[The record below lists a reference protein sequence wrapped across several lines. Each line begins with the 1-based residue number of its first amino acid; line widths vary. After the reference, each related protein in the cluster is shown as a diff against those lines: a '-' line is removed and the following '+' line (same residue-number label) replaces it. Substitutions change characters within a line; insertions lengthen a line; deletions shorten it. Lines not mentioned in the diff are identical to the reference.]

1 MPRAADGA
9 GDLEHPG
16 DRCKL
21 RPVRNT
27 ALLSLVLA
35 GFATFGCG
43 KSGSSE
49 APSAS
54 SAASA
59 KPPAP
64 PPTQAP
70 AALPAAAPAD
80 IDVAAIR
87 KKLGCTDGRRALC
100 RVLGEFA
107 EANRFAPQ
115 IPSGE
120 GRWIGTAYLTEKGA
134 EKSELLLLSAVQ
146 APTSTVA
153 PGELALRVGTGP
165 VPDDKRDHGVKLAS
179 ALARG
184 DTVPKTNQTAPYV
197 KAWKPPSA
205 KGTMQTTGNSVRL
218 VSDEVFLRQ
227 TSTKV
232 FLVRVKGSTSGAE
245 DVTAAELWAVSW

>member
-1 MPRAADGA
+1 
-9 GDLEHPG
+9 
-16 DRCKL
+16 
-21 RPVRNT
+21 VRNT
-27 ALLSLVLA
+27 VLLSLVLA

-59 KPPAP
+59 KPAP

-87 KKLGCTDGRRALC
+87 KKLGCTDARRSLC

-120 GRWIGTAYLTEKGA
+120 GRWIGTAYTSEKGA
-134 EKSELLLLSAVQ
+134 EKSELILFSAVQ
-146 APTSTVA
+146 APTSTVP
-153 PGELALRVGTGP
+153 PGELALRVGTGT

-197 KAWKPPSA
+197 KTWKPASA

-218 VSDEVFLRQ
+218 VSEEVFLRQ
-227 TSTKV
+227 TSTKTLV
-232 FLVRVKGSTSGAE
+232 VRVKGSPSGAE
-245 DVTAAELWAVSW
+245 DVMAAELWPVSW

>member
-1 MPRAADGA
+1 
-9 GDLEHPG
+9 
-16 DRCKL
+16 
-21 RPVRNT
+21 VRNAPLHLL
-27 ALLSLVLA
+27 ALAVLTVA
-35 GFATFGCG
+35 ACG

-54 SAASA
+54 SAPSA
-59 KPPAP
+59 KLPAP
-64 PPTQAP
+64 APTQAP

-80 IDVAAIR
+80 LDVAAIK
-87 KKLGCTDGRRALC
+87 KKLACTDARRSLC
-100 RVLGEFA
+100 RLLGEFA
-107 EANRFAPQ
+107 DANRFAPQ

-120 GRWIGTAYLTEKGA
+120 GRWIGTAYTNEKGA
-134 EKSELLLLSAVQ
+134 DKSELILLSAVQ
-146 APTSTVA
+146 APTSTVP

-197 KAWKPPSA
+197 KTWKPASP

-218 VSDEVFLRQ
+218 VSEEVFLRQ
-227 TSTKV
+227 TSTKTLV
-232 FLVRVKGSTSGAE
+232 VRVKNSPSGVE
-245 DVTAAELWAVSW
+245 DVMAAELWPVSW